1 MMDLNLQVND
11 DDRKKAVREQ
21 LSSTQ
26 FHLSSTEQSVDV
38 TNAIKIPLDYLPSLG
53 VAFGSIP
60 TMFRSI
66 TTTINIPTLLTVT
79 DKLGNPLDPNVLQT
93 FKDGSGLLGS
103 FRDTATGF
111 GQARFHVQ

>member
-53 VAFGSIP
+53 VAFP
-60 TMFRSI
+60 FLLCFVRS
-66 TTTINIPTLLTVT
+66 
-79 DKLGNPLDPNVLQT
+79 Q
-93 FKDGSGLLGS
+93 
-103 FRDTATGF
+103 R
-111 GQARFHVQ
+111 Q